1 MQSSGPMHQT
11 LLARDEGRTEAGH
24 NMSFT
29 AHHPLQKD
37 NNLISNMCHVDVTAN
52 SK

>member
-1 MQSSGPMHQT
+1 MHQT
-11 LLARDEGRTEAGH
+11 LLARDEEHTEAGD

-37 NNLISNMCHVDVTAN
+37 NNLISSMCHVDGTTTF
-52 SK
+52 K